1 MLKTYKGS
9 CHCGKVRFEADLD
22 LSAGT
27 GRCNC
32 SICWKR
38 RYWGAQTKPEH
49 FRLLSGADN
58 LSDYQFGTMSGHH
71 RFCKT
76 CGVGAFGDGY
86 IEQIGGAY
94 VSINVAAL
102 DDVDPQELA
111 ALPVTYADGRNNNWW
126 NAPAETRYL

>member
-38 RYWGAQTKPEH
+38 RYWGAQTKPEN

-58 LSDYQFGTMSGHH
+58 LSDYQFGSMSGHH

-86 IEQIGGAY
+86 IEQVGGAY

-102 DDVDPQELA
+102 DDVDPHELA
-111 ALPVTYADGRNNNWW
+111 ALPVTYMDGRNNNWW
-126 NAPAETRYL
+126 NVPAETGYL

>member
-9 CHCGKVRFEADLD
+9 CHCGRVRFEVDLD

-32 SICWKR
+32 SICSKR

-58 LSDYQFGTMSGHH
+58 LTDYQFGTMSGHH

-102 DDVDPQELA
+102 DDVDPSELA

-126 NAPAETRYL
+126 NAPAETRHL